1 MPASKLDSGGAAE
14 STESFHIP
22 DRASVSLEGMRA
34 PAAFVDRNAHIL
46 HANSL
51 FYALLQTADLG
62 EAHWVDAFDRPDNLR
77 TLIETIDNDHAL
89 NVAHMQ
95 SPEGSLTIW
104 MAVSANA
111 QPMPGRRDT
120 IRLASLHC
128 GSEAVRLQLA
138 LRAGDVI
145 AEGVC
150 ARALDRHLTLLSHQ
164 KARPSDAGRPAP

>member
-1 MPASKLDSGGAAE
+1 MPASIFDSGGAAE
-14 STESFHIP
+14 SAGSFHIP
-22 DRASVSLEGMRA
+22 DAASVSLEGIRA
-34 PAAFVDRNAHIL
+34 PAAFVDRSAHIL

-51 FYALLQTADLG
+51 FYALLKTADLG
-62 EAHWVDAFDRPDNLR
+62 ESHWVDAFDRSDDLR

-89 NVAHMQ
+89 NVANIQ
-95 SPEGSLTIW
+95 SPQGALTIW

-145 AEGVC
+145 ADGVC
-150 ARALDRHLTLLSHQ
+150 ARALDRHLTLLAHQ
-164 KARPSDAGRPAP
+164 KVRASDVGARAI

>member
-1 MPASKLDSGGAAE
+1 MPASIFESSGA
-14 STESFHIP
+14 TESAGSFYSSNG
-22 DRASVSLEGMRA
+22 ASVSLEGIQA

-51 FYALLQTADLG
+51 FYALLRTADLG
-62 EAHWVDAFDRPDNLR
+62 ESHWVDAFDRPEEFR

-89 NVAHMQ
+89 NVANIH
-95 SPEGSLTIW
+95 SPEGNVTIW

-111 QPMPGRRDT
+111 QPIPGRRDT

-128 GSEAVRLQLA
+128 GSDAVRLQLA

-145 AEGVC
+145 ADGLC
-150 ARALDRHLTLLSHQ
+150 ARALDRHLTLLAHQ
-164 KARPSDAGRPAP
+164 KARPSIAGRLAT